1 MKCYKILT
9 ELCLYIF
16 QIEWNFLFQLITV
29 ALCAGVSSAD
39 LAREGRQKGDTKV
52 QGGIDFTGCQND
64 PKTGFCCIEKDEEI
78 TSLQKDPIL
87 ECKHKN
93 IEKCHYTYVTQFDTA
108 QEEVCEEIFEKSCQV
123 TFKQQA
129 FNETV
134 KKCYKPIEKVCDGSG
149 PKQCKTVYESACTT
163 RYIEKQPGKFVGD
176 TNCEKL
182 PIEICGSGCT
192 TNEGAEECH
201 DKVITSLVDIPEETC
216 DLNPQ
221 KTCRFITKLVPKL
234 KPKPECT
241 IIPKETCQ
249 LKFTQPKP
257 VSKVLKT
264 RWCQDPTPAESDDS
278 YQEGPNTPPLI
289 TSGTSNVET
298 FNEPPL
304 AFYGG
309 NQGPPSNQA
318 QALYGAPPQQK
329 QGGRRGRQGRKQG
342 QGGQRRRQQ
351 QQLQEQQQFQAQLI
365 QDQIV

>member
-1 MKCYKILT
+1 MSYFHNHIIF
-9 ELCLYIF
+9 EIF
-16 QIEWNFLFQLITV
+16 QFITV
-29 ALCAGVSSAD
+29 ALCSGLSLAD
-39 LAREGRQKGDTKV
+39 HQGKQNKV
-52 QGGIDFTGCQND
+52 QGGIDFTGCKPD
-64 PKTGFCCIEKDEEI
+64 PKTGLCCIDKDEEI

-87 ECKHKN
+87 ECTHKN

-108 QEEVCEEIFEKSCQV
+108 QEEVCEENFEKTCQV

-192 TNEGAEECH
+192 TTEGAEECH
-201 DKVITSLVDIPEETC
+201 DKIITSLVDVPEETC

-241 IIPKETCQ
+241 IIPKETCH

-257 VSKVLKT
+257 VPKVLKT
-264 RWCQDPTPAESDDS
+264 RWCKENDDT
-278 YQEGPNTPPLI
+278 YKEGPGTPPLI
-289 TSGTSNVET
+289 TSGTSQYES
-298 FNEPPL
+298 FDEAPL
-304 AFYGG
+304 AIYGQ
-309 NQGPPSNQA
+309 QGGPGGPGDYVQPPP
-318 QALYGAPPQQK
+318 ALYGAPGPGNQQK
-329 QGGRRGRQGRKQG
+329 QGGRRSRQGRRQG
-342 QGGQRRRQQ
+342 AQRRRAQQ
-351 QQLQEQQQFQAQLI
+351 QQQQRFEQQQFEQQQFEQQ
-365 QDQIV
+365 QDELV

>member
-1 MKCYKILT
+1 MAL
-9 ELCLYIF
+9 
-16 QIEWNFLFQLITV
+16 
-29 ALCAGVSSAD
+29 ALCACLTSAD
-39 LAREGRQKGDTKV
+39 LAREGRQKKGETKV
-52 QGGIDFTGCQND
+52 QGGIDFTGCTPD
-64 PKTGFCCIEKDEEI
+64 AKTGFCCIEKDEEI
-78 TSLQKDPIL
+78 SSLQKDPIL
-87 ECKHKN
+87 ECTHKN
-93 IEKCHYTYVTQFDTA
+93 LEKCHYTYVTQFDTA
-108 QEEVCEEIFEKSCQV
+108 QEEICEENFEKTCQV

-201 DKVITSLVDIPEETC
+201 DKVITSLVDVPEETC

-257 VSKVLKT
+257 ITKVLKT
-264 RWCQDPTPAESDDS
+264 RWCQDPTPADNDDS

-289 TSGTSNVET
+289 TSGTTNVES
-298 FNEPPL
+298 FDEPPL
-304 AFYGG
+304 AFYG
-309 NQGPPSNQA
+309 QGPGDQSQQTP
-318 QALYGAPPQQK
+318 ALYGAPPQGQQK
-329 QGGRRGRQGRKQG
+329 QGRRGRQGRRQG
-342 QGGQRRRQQ
+342 QRKRRQQ
-351 QQLQEQQQFQAQLI
+351 QLQQQFEEQQHQLELLL
-365 QDQIV
+365 